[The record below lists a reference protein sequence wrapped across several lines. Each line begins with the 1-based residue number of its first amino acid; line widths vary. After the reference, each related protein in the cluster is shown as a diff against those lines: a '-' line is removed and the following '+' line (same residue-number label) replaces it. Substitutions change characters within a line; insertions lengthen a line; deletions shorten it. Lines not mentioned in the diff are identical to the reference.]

1 MTLRSAWPLVQLGSW
16 AATWSQAA
24 EQTPG
29 NHMALSCN
37 RSHRVNSDPVCCRA
51 VDPDMALGSSVGLD
65 DTMDPVGSTSH
76 QISVAPA
83 LAWLLDAYLATSG
96 SPDTA
101 SLWPLVVTWG
111 MDGHTD
117 PDRALGSNPCL
128 EVTRKPTSAYSSPPS
143 LLPFHLFP
151 QHVNHFASLSLPFL
165 HCKLAHHKGTHP
177 SELTGF
183 RQITDVVLPAW
194 VLRTRAILWVACIC
208 LGKLFFF
215 F

>member
-16 AATWSQAA
+16 TATWSQAA

-29 NHMALSCN
+29 NHIALSCN
-37 RSHRVNSDPVCCRA
+37 RSHRVDSDPVCCRA
-51 VDPDMALGSSVGLD
+51 TDPDMTLFRSVGLD
-65 DTMDPVGSTSH
+65 GTMNPVGTTSH
-76 QISVAPA
+76 QISVAPR
-83 LAWLLDAYLATSG
+83 LTWLLDAYMATSG
-96 SPDTA
+96 SPDMA
-101 SLWPLVVTWG
+101 FLWPLVVTRG

-128 EVTRKPTSAYSSPPS
+128 EVTRKPTSAYSSPPL

-151 QHVNHFASLSLPFL
+151 QHVIHSASLSLPFL
-165 HCKLAHHKGTHP
+165 HCILAYHKGTHP
-177 SELTGF
+177 SELTSF
-183 RQITDVVLPAW
+183 RQIMDAVLPAW

-215 F
+215 